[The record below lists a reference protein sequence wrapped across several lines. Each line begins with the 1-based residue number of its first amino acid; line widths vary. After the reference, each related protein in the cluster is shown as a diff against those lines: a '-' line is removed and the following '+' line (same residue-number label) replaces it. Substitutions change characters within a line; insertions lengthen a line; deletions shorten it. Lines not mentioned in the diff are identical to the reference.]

1 MKKLLIMIMAV
12 VGFAFMANVQV
23 YALSSALDIDQ
34 LKEEIKEELRTERP
48 WSDEI
53 DAWGIDIHGFVSQ
66 GYMWSDDYNYILY
79 DSKGGSFQFN
89 EIGINFSKD
98 LTDKLRIG
106 VQFLSRDLGDIG
118 NNKVIIDWAY
128 ADYRWK
134 DWLGIRAGML
144 KVPNGLYNESRDID
158 MLRTNILLPSA
169 VYNEAFREIYMGLSG
184 VGLYGSVPMGGLG
197 DLDYQVLMGTQN
209 IDGEDSGIAKDIEND
224 LRYSPF
230 AGLDITDFE
239 VDEMYIGSLQWR
251 SPWGLRLGG
260 TLTYL
265 DFDAEGEFAPGLPT
279 ATLDA
284 SDVRNYTLSIEYT
297 WQDLILAAE
306 YWNLDF
312 DSQGY
317 VMGMPAGPPGSTEK
331 EGWYVS
337 ASYRV
342 NDWFEVGSY
351 YSVFYPDATDRDGDN
366 RAYYNDHE
374 AWSKDIALSTRF
386 DINEYWTFKMEGH
399 LIDGKGNVYAGD
411 NGSVLP
417 TGNPFPPFSIITGDY
432 TDSDDSFYVFVAKM
446 TFGF

>member
-1 MKKLLIMIMAV
+1 MIMVV
-12 VGFAFMANVQV
+12 VGFVFMANVQV

-34 LKEEIKEELRTERP
+34 LKEEIKEELRNERP

-66 GYMWSDDYNYILY
+66 GYMWSERYNYILN
-79 DSKGGSFQFN
+79 DSKGGSFQFT

-106 VQFLSRDLGDIG
+106 IQILARDLGDIG
-118 NNKVIIDWAY
+118 NLDPLIDWAY

-134 DWLGIRAGML
+134 DWLGLRVGIL

-169 VYNEAFREIYMGLSG
+169 VYNEGFREIYMGLSG
-184 VGLYGSVPMGGLG
+184 VGLYGSVPLGGGG
-197 DLDYQVLMGTQN
+197 DLDYQLLIGTQN
-209 IDGEDSGIAKDIEND
+209 IDGDDSGIAKDIEND
-224 LRYSPF
+224 MRYAP
-230 AGLDITDFE
+230 APYNLADINDIE
-239 VDEMYIGSLQWR
+239 VGDMYIGSLQWR

-260 TLTYL
+260 TLNYL
-265 DFDAEGEFAPGLPT
+265 SFDAEGGVVPGLNVE
-279 ATLDA
+279 LDA
-284 SDVRNYTLSIEYT
+284 YNIRNYTASIEYT
-297 WQDLILAAE
+297 WENLILAAE
-306 YWNLDF
+306 YWNLEF
-312 DSQGY
+312 DRKLYSI
-317 VMGMPAGPPGSTEK
+317 PGPPFPVDTGTTEK
-331 EGWYVS
+331 EGWYAS

-351 YSVFYPDATDRDGDN
+351 YSVFYPDATDHDGDDLLPP
-366 RAYYNDHE
+366 ANDDE

-399 LIDGKGNVYAGD
+399 RIDGKGNVYLAD
-411 NGSVLP
+411 NDNYFNSEGK
-417 TGNPFPPFSIITGDY
+417 FW
-432 TDSDDSFYVFVAKM
+432 VFVAKM